1 MMMIIRK
8 KKKRLQKVGMKA
20 KRPKTQQQLYLQIQI
35 KKMIL

>member
-20 KRPKTQQQLYLQIQI
+20 KRPKTQQLYLQIQR